1 MIDKITVLKYS
12 AAMAEE
18 GGEKAT
24 LKSPSRRGSLSSESS
39 ESAYSSN
46 DNPTHTIPNHHERA
60 ASVRSYR
67 LRRRLK
73 KRKQIQRLVDKEGD
87 CKVVHTHVKYRGFR
101 FIADAFTTL
110 VDLRWRYNLSIFTM
124 SYVLSWFFFG
134 VVWYV
139 IAYLHGDIGLSD
151 RLPKNETADFEPCV
165 YNMETFTGAFLFSIE
180 TQTTIG
186 YGFRSVTE
194 ACPHAVLL
202 VVVQSVISCLIDA
215 IMIGC
220 LFAKIA
226 RPKKRAA
233 TLKFSDKAVIA
244 MRDGKLCLMFRVG
257 DIRNS
262 HLFEA
267 HVRAYAIKPRV
278 TSEGEFIPLYHHNMD
293 LLYETGEDRI
303 FLVWPLIICH
313 IIDDKSPLYHLSAAT
328 LHDADFEIV
337 VILEG
342 VVEQTGLTTQAR
354 TSYLPSEIEWGYRFA
369 SSVIALYSEH
379 DKQYNIDYSKFN
391 SMYPVPE
398 TPKQSACEIYEALRI
413 KEQNRRR
420 LKEAIEGSKTE
431 NSDNNKDDLDRFKDI
446 ILRALQEIKK
456 QEQEEVPD
464 EKKKNVPKRPER
476 HSMYQRRNRAPVL
489 AKQSSL
495 QKSRS
500 QEYIPVTSPSKDSS
514 PSSAE
519 ERLPGRPS
527 SGSVGNIILP
537 LQRKPGYTDC
547 NGNPKSKE
555 SHV

>member
-1 MIDKITVLKYS
+1 MKVPGVYS
-12 AAMAEE
+12 ISSEIMAEE
-18 GGEKAT
+18 EKT
-24 LKSPSRRGSLSSESS
+24 SIKPSSRRPSISSDSS

-46 DNPTHTIPNHHERA
+46 DNATHAIPNHHERQ

-67 LRRRLK
+67 LRRRLR
-73 KRKQIQRLVDKEGD
+73 KRKQIQRLVDKDGM

-110 VDLRWRYNLSIFTM
+110 VDLRWRYNLTIFTLA
-124 SYVLSWFFFG
+124 YVLSWFFFG
-134 VVWYV
+134 IIWYLM
-139 IAYLHGDIGLSD
+139 ALSHGDIGLSTRNITD
-151 RLPKNETADFEPCV
+151 VSDTFEPCV
-165 YNMETFTGAFLFSIE
+165 YNVETFTGAFLFSIE

-215 IMIGC
+215 VMIGC
-220 LFAKIA
+220 IFQKIA

-233 TLKFSDKAVIA
+233 TLKFSRNAVIA
-244 MRDGKLCLMFRVG
+244 MRDGKLCFMFRVG

-293 LLYETGEDRI
+293 VMYETGEDRI

-313 IIDDKSPLYHLSAAT
+313 IIDEKSPLYNISAAD
-328 LHDADFEIV
+328 LQDVDFEV
-337 VILEG
+337 VVLLEG

-354 TSYLPSEIEWGYRFA
+354 TSYLPSEIMWGYRFA
-369 SSVIALYSEH
+369 SSVIALYSEQ
-379 DKQYNIDYSKFN
+379 DKQYNIDYSKFD

-398 TPKQSACEIYEALRI
+398 TPKTSACEIYEAIRT
-413 KEQNRRR
+413 KEQSRKR
-420 LKEAIEGSKTE
+420 LKEAIEGKTHNNE
-431 NSDNNKDDLDRFKDI
+431 IKDNDVERFRDL
-446 ILRALQEIKK
+446 ILRTLQEIKT
-456 QEQEEVPD
+456 QELEAAL
-464 EKKKNVPKRPER
+464 EKKKATIAKRPER
-476 HSMYQRRNRAPVL
+476 HSMYQRRSRAPVL

-500 QEYIPVTSPSKDSS
+500 QEVIPVTSPTKEPSS
-514 PSSAE
+514 PTLTKEVLS
-519 ERLPGRPS
+519 GRPS
-527 SGSVGNIILP
+527 SGSVGDIVP
-537 LQRKPGYTDC
+537 LRKPVGYTDC

>member
-1 MIDKITVLKYS
+1 MRERQTHPAYQE
-12 AAMAEE
+12 MAETE
-18 GGEKAT
+18 EEKGLQTT
-24 LKSPSRRGSLSSESS
+24 LTPKSGRRASLSSDSG

-46 DNPTHTIPNHHERA
+46 DNATHAIPNHHERQ

-73 KRKQIQRLVDKEGD
+73 KKKQIQRLVDKEGD
-87 CKVVHTHVKYRGFR
+87 CKVVHQHVKYRGFR

-110 VDLRWRYNLSIFTM
+110 VDLRWRYNLTIFTL
-124 SYVLSWFFFG
+124 SYVLSWFCFG
-134 VVWYV
+134 VIWYL
-139 IAYLHGDIGLSD
+139 IAVTHGDLGRASD
-151 RLPKNETADFEPCV
+151 DTDNFEPCV
-165 YNMETFTGAFLFSIE
+165 DNLDTFTGAFLFSIE

-194 ACPHAVLL
+194 ACPHAILV
-202 VVVQSVISCLIDA
+202 VVVQSVLSCLIDA
-215 IMIGC
+215 VMIGC
-220 LFAKIA
+220 IFAKIA

-233 TLKFSDKAVIA
+233 TLKFSRQAVIA

-267 HVRAYAIKPRV
+267 HMRAYVIKPRV
-278 TSEGEFIPLYHHNMD
+278 TLEGEFIPLYHHNMD
-293 LLYETGEDRI
+293 LNYETGEDRI

-313 IIDDKSPLYHLSAAT
+313 IINEKSPMYNLCAAD
-328 LHDADFEIV
+328 LQDSDFEII

-354 TSYLPSEIEWGYRFA
+354 TSYLPSEIMWGQRFA

-379 DKQYNIDYSKFN
+379 DKQYNIDYSKFDV
-391 SMYPVPE
+391 MYPVPE
-398 TPKQSACEIYEALRI
+398 TPKQSAKEIYEAM
-413 KEQNRRR
+413 R
-420 LKEAIEGSKTE
+420 LKEISRKRLRDAVEGVTNTDNAKDSKDEIERLKDLILRTIHELKIQELETAIE
-431 NSDNNKDDLDRFKDI
+431 
-446 ILRALQEIKK
+446 KK
-456 QEQEEVPD
+456 AIMQ
-464 EKKKNVPKRPER
+464 RPQR
-476 HSMYQRRNRAPVL
+476 HSMYQRRSPKPPVL

-500 QEYIPVTSPSKDSS
+500 QEYIPVCSPTREC
-514 PSSAE
+514 PNME
-519 ERLPGRPS
+519 TLRMPGRPS
-527 SGSVGNIILP
+527 SGSVGNILP
-537 LQRKPGYTDC
+537 LRPSRYSDC

>member
-12 AAMAEE
+12 AMADDGVYKPEM
-18 GGEKAT
+18 AT
-24 LKSPSRRGSLSSESS
+24 IKPPSRRGSLDSECS

-46 DNPTHTIPNHHERA
+46 DNTTIPNHHERA

-87 CKVVHTHVKYRGFR
+87 CKVVHTHVKFRGFR
-101 FIADAFTTL
+101 FIADAFTTM
-110 VDLRWRYNLSIFTM
+110 VDLRWRYNLSIFTLA
-124 SYVLSWFFFG
+124 YVLSWFLFG
-134 VVWYV
+134 IVWYG
-139 IAYLHGDIGLSD
+139 IAFLHGDIGLSEKI
-151 RLPKNETADFEPCV
+151 RRNITSNQFEPCV
-165 YNMETFTGAFLFSIE
+165 YNMETFTGAFLFSVE

-202 VVVQSVISCLIDA
+202 VVIQSVISCLIDA

-233 TLKFSDKAVIA
+233 TLKFSEKAVIA

-293 LLYETGEDRI
+293 LMYETGEDRI

-313 IIDDKSPLYHLSAAT
+313 IIDEKSPLYNLSAAT
-328 LHDADFEIV
+328 LVDADFEV
-337 VILEG
+337 VLILEG

-354 TSYLPSEIEWGYRFA
+354 TSYLPSEIQWGYRFA

-379 DKQYNIDYSKFN
+379 DKQYNIDYSKFD

-398 TPKQSACEIYEALRI
+398 TPKQSACEIYEAMRI
-413 KEQNRRR
+413 KEQ
-420 LKEAIEGSKTE
+420 
-431 NSDNNKDDLDRFKDI
+431 
-446 ILRALQEIKK
+446 
-456 QEQEEVPD
+456 
-464 EKKKNVPKRPER
+464 KKK
-476 HSMYQRRNRAPVL
+476 
-489 AKQSSL
+489 
-495 QKSRS
+495 
-500 QEYIPVTSPSKDSS
+500 DS
-514 PSSAE
+514 
-519 ERLPGRPS
+519 
-527 SGSVGNIILP
+527 
-537 LQRKPGYTDC
+537 RKP
-547 NGNPKSKE
+547 
-555 SHV
+555 